1 MLKVPLYEKLE
12 YYQHEKDL
20 VEKDLKRVCKLL
32 DSIKDQRNKLL
43 DQESDLY
50 WKIEE
55 IKEEIEK
62 EEQ

>member
-20 VEKDLKRVCKLL
+20 VEEDLKRVNRLL
-32 DSIKDQRNKLL
+32 DSIKDRRNKLL

-55 IKEEIEK
+55 VKEAIEK
-62 EEQ
+62 EV

>member
-20 VEKDLKRVCKLL
+20 VEEDLKRVNRLL
-32 DSIKDQRNKLL
+32 DSITDRRNKLL

-55 IKEEIEK
+55 VKEAIEK
-62 EEQ
+62 EV

>member
-20 VEKDLKRVCKLL
+20 VEKDLKRVSKLL

-43 DQESDLY
+43 EQESDLY

-55 IKEEIEK
+55 VKEAIEK
-62 EEQ
+62 EK

>member
-20 VEKDLKRVCKLL
+20 VEKDLERLGKLL
-32 DSIKDQRNKLL
+32 DSIKDRRNKLL

-55 IKEEIEK
+55 VKEAIEK
-62 EEQ
+62 ED